1 MPILFIA
8 NDPEAKKDP
17 PPRKITPARK
27 RRSGRTDFDFGRL
40 PKQQPW
46 PAGSDEFVVWQC
58 REAVLRALGAW
69 EKVAGP
75 LAHWQGG
82 ANRKKLKV
90 VVDEGEDLNAYY
102 DRASLGYYHFPSE
115 RTGKVRRFAA
125 SVDVVSHEAGH
136 AFLDAIRPELWS
148 SNYPEP
154 NAFHEAFGDCIA
166 ILTALADAD
175 LRKALLKQDPK
186 LSKANFVETLMESL
200 ANGIR
205 DHDPTHNAAKPR
217 RGRNAYQ
224 WALPTTLP
232 DDGGPGELIN
242 EIHSYGQVFVGC
254 FYDTIRNVFAMQGKR
269 DQKSL
274 WKAAQVVGRLLARA
288 AGKAPHTP
296 RFFQSVGRAMTLED
310 NVLHRGA
317 HHDAIRA
324 AFGAH
329 NILLGSNAVLA
340 PRTSLKGG
348 APKTALASK
357 QPLAKATLDDLKS
370 RLGLSPRTA
379 LRMRSYDLGGKRVNE
394 AIHDRAVPLKGLS
407 PKLARVSAVGVEPSM
422 IGEANRHAAVLGALP
437 DPQSTTDE
445 VRSFVASLVRQG
457 AIAYD
462 AKDQGKTAG
471 RSAAKGEK
479 HAGGR
484 GAVGGTGGAATHGV
498 VRRDGQLVLE
508 RLRFSCG
515 CRRHGPGRGR
525 S

>member
-17 PPRKITPARK
+17 APRRITPARK
-27 RRSGRTDFDFGRL
+27 RKAGKTDFDFGPL
-40 PKQQPW
+40 PVSKVW
-46 PAGSDEFVVWQC
+46 PPDSDEFLVWQC

-115 RTGKVRRFAA
+115 KTGAVRRFAA

-166 ILTALADAD
+166 ILTALADTD
-175 LRKALLKQDPK
+175 VRKALLKQDPK
-186 LSKANFVETLMESL
+186 LAKTNFVETLMESL

-217 RGRNAYQ
+217 RGRNAHQ

-274 WKAAQVVGRLLARA
+274 WKAAQVAGRLLARA
-288 AGKAPHTP
+288 AEKAPHTP

-348 APKTALASK
+348 APKAALASK

-379 LRMRSYDLGGKRVNE
+379 FRMRSYDLGGKRINE

-462 AKDQGKTAG
+462 GKDKGKSAGTRMGKGGAKD
-471 RSAAKGEK
+471 EK
-479 HAGGR
+479 RAGGR

-498 VRRDGQLVLE
+498 VRRDGQLLLE

-515 CRRHGPGRGR
+515 CRRR
-525 S
+525 

>member
-1 MPILFIA
+1 MPILFVA

-27 RRSGRTDFDFGRL
+27 RKAGRTDFDFGPL
-40 PKQQPW
+40 PKQQVW

-115 RTGKVRRFAA
+115 KTGKVRRFAA

-205 DHDPTHNAAKPR
+205 DHDPTHNAARPR
-217 RGRNAYQ
+217 RGRNDYQ
-224 WALPTTLP
+224 WVLPTTLP

-254 FYDTIRNVFAMQGKR
+254 FYDTIRNVFAMQAKR

-274 WKAAQVVGRLLARA
+274 WKAAQVVGSLLARA
-288 AGKAPHTP
+288 AEKAPHTP

-329 NILLGSNAVLA
+329 DILLGSNAVLA

-348 APKTALASK
+348 APKAALAAK

-379 LRMRSYDLGGKRVNE
+379 LRMRSYDLGGKRISE

-462 AKDQGKTAG
+462 GKAERKATSK
-471 RSAAKGEK
+471 SAAKGEK
-479 HAGGR
+479 RAGGR

-515 CRRHGPGRGR
+515 CRRHGPGRGG